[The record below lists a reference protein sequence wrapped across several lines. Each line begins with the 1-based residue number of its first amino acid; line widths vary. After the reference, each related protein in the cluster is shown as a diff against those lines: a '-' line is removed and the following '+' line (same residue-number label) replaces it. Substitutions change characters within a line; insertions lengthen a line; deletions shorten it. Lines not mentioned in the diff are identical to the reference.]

1 MLNLSRGWTKVVKVE
16 VVITK
21 YHQPLFH
28 LELATK
34 EHFLQRNNKATKR
47 TTTRKTRNI
56 LDSKIE

>member
-1 MLNLSRGWTKVVKVE
+1 MPNLSRGWSKVVKLE
-16 VVITK
+16 GITN
-21 YHQPLFH
+21 LFH

-56 LDSKIE
+56 LDSTIE